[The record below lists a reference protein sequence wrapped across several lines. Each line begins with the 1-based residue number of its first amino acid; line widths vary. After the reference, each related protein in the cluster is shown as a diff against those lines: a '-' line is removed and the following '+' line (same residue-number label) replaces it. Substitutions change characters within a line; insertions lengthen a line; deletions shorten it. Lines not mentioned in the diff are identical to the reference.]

1 MIVSGVPTWLLL
13 IAAPLAVLAASALL
27 TGLVLDRLRRHAV
40 LDRPGPRSSHAVPTP
55 RGGGIAVL
63 LALYPAWLLAVPLA
77 GLDKGLWL
85 VLGAAIP
92 LAAVSW
98 IDDLRDLSPA
108 LRLPVHVAAVAIG
121 LSAAAMG
128 DAPPVFQGLLPGWLD
143 LAATGILW
151 LWFLNL
157 FNFMDGI
164 DAIAGSEAAAI
175 GVGVALVVLV
185 AAPPG
190 TAPGLALPGLTLA
203 AAAAG
208 FLLWNRPPAKIFL
221 GDVGSIPLGFLTGW
235 LLIETARG
243 GAWAAALILPALF
256 LADATWTLIARTA
269 RGANPLQ
276 AHAEHI
282 YQRAVRE
289 AGRSHG
295 QVVAAWTIAN
305 LLLIALAVASERE
318 GERAMAL
325 LGAAAV
331 ALLLARRLLR
341 PRAGKRGTR
350 EPETREPGA

>member
-1 MIVSGVPTWLLL
+1 MTALPHSTWLLL
-13 IAAPLAVLAASALL
+13 VAAPLAVFAASALL

-40 LDRPGPRSSHAVPTP
+40 LDRPGSRSSHTVPTP

-63 LALYPAWLLAVPLA
+63 AALCPAWLLAVPLA
-77 GLDKGLWL
+77 STNGGLWM
-85 VLGAAIP
+85 VLGAALL
-92 LAAVSW
+92 LAAISW
-98 IDDLRDLSPA
+98 IDDLKDLSPA
-108 LRLPVHVAAVAIG
+108 LRLPVHVLAVAVGLWAAAV
-121 LSAAAMG
+121 G
-128 DAPPVFQGLLPGWLD
+128 DAPPVFQGLLPDWLD
-143 LAATGILW
+143 AIATGILW

-175 GVGVALVVLV
+175 GVGVALVGLV
-185 AAPPG
+185 AWPLG
-190 TAPGLALPGLTLA
+190 TALPLAMPGLTLA

-221 GDVGSIPLGFLTGW
+221 GDVGSIPLGFLIGW

-256 LADATWTLIARTA
+256 LADATWTLVARTA

-276 AHAEHI
+276 AHAEHV
-282 YQRAVRE
+282 YQRAVRDV
-289 AGRSHG
+289 GRSHG
-295 QVVAAWTIAN
+295 QVVVAWTIAN
-305 LLLIALAVASERE
+305 LVLIALAVAAELE

-341 PRAGKRGTR
+341 PRPRKTGT
-350 EPETREPGA
+350 